1 MRAVGT
7 YPGQF
12 IPSLRRCIRVNIYIV
27 GTQVNEEKK
36 WPGWGVLAERKKSAP
51 QNFNVKKSQISLDT
65 LTMAPPSLKKRKL
78 EDNHSRN
85 PKKSRKQEYH
95 SSPSASPSPGEDEIP
110 AVNLADSDEDAETH
124 AALDTLLP
132 LPVEEVGDNQTS
144 ESDSDS
150 DTDSNSSQ
158 SQLSNPNH
166 TKISRQKSKRN
177 DPDAFASSISAIL
190 SSKLSTSKRN
200 DPVLA
205 RSATAA
211 EANASIANSKLES
224 KARQKL
230 RADKKE
236 ALEKGRVK
244 DVLGV
249 ESGDVG
255 AVIDEEK
262 RLRKT
267 AQRGVVKLF
276 NAVRG
281 AQVRAEEAR
290 KGTKGTR
297 GRVEEKVAEMSKKGF
312 LEMVAGGG
320 KGGEIEEG

>member
-1 MRAVGT
+1 MGGVGGAEFFRSAK
-7 YPGQF
+7 PQ
-12 IPSLRRCIRVNIYIV
+12 RQKNHIY
-27 GTQVNEEKK
+27 
-36 WPGWGVLAERKKSAP
+36 
-51 QNFNVKKSQISLDT
+51 LDI

-78 EDNHSRN
+78 EDNHSSN

-95 SSPSASPSPGEDEIP
+95 SSPSASPSPDEDDFP
-110 AVNLADSDEDAETH
+110 AVNLADSEEDAETD
-124 AALDTLLP
+124 AASNTSP
-132 LPVEEVGDNQTS
+132 PPPPPVEEARDNQS
-144 ESDSDS
+144 SDSDS
-150 DTDSNSSQ
+150 ASDTDSDSSQ

-177 DPDAFASSISAIL
+177 DPDAFAASISAIL
-190 SSKLSTSKRN
+190 SSKLSTSKRT

-230 RADKKE
+230 RSDKKE

-255 AVIDEEK
+255 AVMEEEK
-262 RLRKT
+262 RLRKI

-290 KGTKGTR
+290 KGTAGTR

-320 KGGEIEEG
+320 RGGVIEEG

>member
-1 MRAVGT
+1 
-7 YPGQF
+7 
-12 IPSLRRCIRVNIYIV
+12 
-27 GTQVNEEKK
+27 
-36 WPGWGVLAERKKSAP
+36 
-51 QNFNVKKSQISLDT
+51 
-65 LTMAPPSLKKRKL
+65 MAPPSLKKRKL
-78 EDNHSRN
+78 EDNHSSN

-95 SSPSASPSPGEDEIP
+95 SSPSASPSPDEDEFP
-110 AVNLADSDEDAETH
+110 AVNLAESDDVETDVSN
-124 AALDTLLP
+124 ASPSPA
-132 LPVEEVGDNQTS
+132 VEEAKDNQTS
-144 ESDSDS
+144 DSDS
-150 DTDSNSSQ
+150 GLDTNSDSSQ

-190 SSKLSTSKRN
+190 GSKLSTSKRN

-230 RADKKE
+230 RSDRKE

-244 DVLGV
+244 DVLGL

-255 AVIDEEK
+255 AVMEEEK
-262 RLRKT
+262 RLRKV

-290 KGTKGTR
+290 KGTAGTR

-320 KGGEIEEG
+320 TSGAIEEG

>member
-1 MRAVGT
+1 MARVG
-7 YPGQF
+7 G
-12 IPSLRRCIRVNIYIV
+12 V
-27 GTQVNEEKK
+27 G
-36 WPGWGVLAERKKSAP
+36 GAEFFRSAKPQRQKSRE
-51 QNFNVKKSQISLDT
+51 QYKDR
-65 LTMAPPSLKKRKL
+65 LTMAPSSSKKRKL
-78 EDNHSRN
+78 EEAHSSK
-85 PKKSRKQEYH
+85 PKKSRKHEYH
-95 SSPSASPSPGEDEIP
+95 SSPSASPSPDEDEFR
-110 AVNLADSDEDAETH
+110 AVNLADSDEDAETD
-124 AALDTLLP
+124 AASNTSHPPPVKEAKDTH
-132 LPVEEVGDNQTS
+132 S
-144 ESDSDS
+144 SASDSDS
-150 DTDSNSSQ
+150 DTDSDSSQ
-158 SQLSNPNH
+158 SQPSNPNH
-166 TKISRQKSKRN
+166 TKLSHQKSKRN
-177 DPDAFASSISAIL
+177 DPSAFASSISAIL
-190 SSKLSTSKRN
+190 SSKLSTSKRA

-255 AVIDEEK
+255 AVMDEEK
-262 RLRKT
+262 RLRKV

-290 KGTKGTR
+290 KGTVGTR

-320 KGGEIEEG
+320 KAGNIEEG

>member
-1 MRAVGT
+1 
-7 YPGQF
+7 
-12 IPSLRRCIRVNIYIV
+12 
-27 GTQVNEEKK
+27 
-36 WPGWGVLAERKKSAP
+36 
-51 QNFNVKKSQISLDT
+51 
-65 LTMAPPSLKKRKL
+65 MAPPSLKKRKL
-78 EDNHSRN
+78 EDNHSSN

-95 SSPSASPSPGEDEIP
+95 SSPSASPSPGEDEFP
-110 AVNLADSDEDAETH
+110 VVNLADSDEDAEPE
-124 AALDTLLP
+124 AAPDSSP
-132 LPVEEVGDNQTS
+132 PPVERIRENQTS
-144 ESDSDS
+144 DSDSDS
-150 DTDSNSSQ
+150 DTDSDTSNSQ
-158 SQLSNPNH
+158 ASNPNH

-255 AVIDEEK
+255 TVMEEEK
-262 RLRKT
+262 RLRKI

-290 KGTKGTR
+290 KGSKGTR
-297 GRVEEKVAEMSKKGF
+297 ERVEEKVAEMSKKGF

-320 KGGEIEEG
+320 KGGVIEEG

>member
-1 MRAVGT
+1 M
-7 YPGQF
+7 
-12 IPSLRRCIRVNIYIV
+12 
-27 GTQVNEEKK
+27 KK
-36 WPGWGVLAERKKSAP
+36 WPGWGGVGGAESFRSA
-51 QNFNVKKSQISLDT
+51 KSQRQKKLLVFRDT
-65 LTMAPPSLKKRKL
+65 LPMAAPGLKKRKL
-78 EDNHSRN
+78 EDNHSSKA
-85 PKKSRKQEYH
+85 KKSRKREYH
-95 SSPSASPSPGEDEIP
+95 SSPSASPSPGDDEFP
-110 AVNLADSDEDAETH
+110 AVNLADSDGDAETD
-124 AALDTLLP
+124 AASDNSP
-132 LPVEEVGDNQTS
+132 PPPVEEARRNKYSDS
-144 ESDSDS
+144 ESTS
-150 DTDSNSSQ
+150 DTDSDTSNSQ
-158 SQLSNPNH
+158 ASNPNH
-166 TKISRQKSKRN
+166 TKISRPKSKRN
-177 DPDAFASSISAIL
+177 DPSVFASSISAIL
-190 SSKLSTSKRN
+190 SSKLSTSKRA

-224 KARQKL
+224 KAQQKL
-230 RADKKE
+230 RADRKE

-255 AVIDEEK
+255 AVMEEEK
-262 RLRKT
+262 RLRKI

-320 KGGEIEEG
+320 KGGNIEEG

>member
-1 MRAVGT
+1 MG
-7 YPGQF
+7 
-12 IPSLRRCIRVNIYIV
+12 
-27 GTQVNEEKK
+27 
-36 WPGWGVLAERKKSAP
+36 GVLAERSPSAP
-51 QNFNVKKSQISLDT
+51 QNLNVEKSPTSLDT

-78 EDNHSRN
+78 EDNHGGN
-85 PKKSRKQEYH
+85 IKKSRKQEYH
-95 SSPSASPSPGEDEIP
+95 SSPSASPSPGEDEFP
-110 AVNLADSDEDAETH
+110 AVNLADSDEDAEIDSASNTS
-124 AALDTLLP
+124 P
-132 LPVEEVGDNQTS
+132 PPVEEAKDNQTFD
-144 ESDSDS
+144 SDSDS
-150 DTDSNSSQ
+150 DTDSDTSNSQ
-158 SQLSNPNH
+158 ASNPNH

-255 AVIDEEK
+255 AVMEEEK
-262 RLRKT
+262 RLRKI

-290 KGTKGTR
+290 KWTKGTR

-320 KGGEIEEG
+320 KEGVIEEG

>member
-1 MRAVGT
+1 
-7 YPGQF
+7 
-12 IPSLRRCIRVNIYIV
+12 
-27 GTQVNEEKK
+27 
-36 WPGWGVLAERKKSAP
+36 
-51 QNFNVKKSQISLDT
+51 
-65 LTMAPPSLKKRKL
+65 MAPPNLKKRKL
-78 EDNHSRN
+78 EDTHSKK
-85 PKKSRKQEYH
+85 PKKSRKEEYH
-95 SSPSASPSPGEDEIP
+95 SSPSASPSPDEDEFP
-110 AVNLADSDEDAETH
+110 AVNLAESDDDAATAAASNTPPPPAVEDVK
-124 AALDTLLP
+124 D
-132 LPVEEVGDNQTS
+132 DQS
-144 ESDSDS
+144 SDSDSDS
-150 DTDSNSSQ
+150 DTSSDTSQ
-158 SQLSNPNH
+158 SQPSNPND
-166 TKISRQKSKRN
+166 TKLSHQKSKRN
-177 DPDAFASSISAIL
+177 DPSAFASSISAIL
-190 SSKLSTSKRN
+190 SSKLSTSKRS

-224 KARQKL
+224 KARQKI

-255 AVIDEEK
+255 AVMEEEK
-262 RLRKT
+262 RLRKV

-290 KGTKGTR
+290 KGTAGTR

-320 KGGEIEEG
+320 KVGNIEEG

>member
-1 MRAVGT
+1 
-7 YPGQF
+7 
-12 IPSLRRCIRVNIYIV
+12 
-27 GTQVNEEKK
+27 
-36 WPGWGVLAERKKSAP
+36 
-51 QNFNVKKSQISLDT
+51 
-65 LTMAPPSLKKRKL
+65 MAPPNLKKRKL
-78 EDNHSRN
+78 EETHSKK
-85 PKKSRKQEYH
+85 PKKSKKEEYH
-95 SSPSASPSPGEDEIP
+95 SSPSASPSPDEDEFP
-110 AVNLADSDEDAETH
+110 ALNLADSDEDAETD
-124 AALDTLLP
+124 AASNISP
-132 LPVEEVGDNQTS
+132 PPPVDEANDNQSSAST
-144 ESDSDS
+144 SDS
-150 DTDSNSSQ
+150 DTDSGSSNSQ
-158 SQLSNPNH
+158 PSNPNH
-166 TKISRQKSKRN
+166 TKLSHQKSKRN
-177 DPDAFASSISAIL
+177 DPSAFASSISAIL
-190 SSKLSTSKRN
+190 SSKLSTSKRA

-249 ESGDVG
+249 ESGDMG
-255 AVIDEEK
+255 AVMEEEK
-262 RLRKT
+262 RLRKI

-290 KGTKGTR
+290 KGTAGTR

-320 KGGEIEEG
+320 KIGGIEEG